1 MANAKQ
7 LNSLNFKTMKSKIKL
22 NIIAIVLLSY
32 SFCSAQ
38 QTHHIHTTGTQ
49 WLALHKQELSTTAY
63 IFEGT
68 IIKQSLKSGTELTC
82 SIIKITK
89 IYKGSPEIKIG
100 TIKILTQQNPSDKDG
115 WKGLSKGSTYVIF
128 GKMDSDKFHSI
139 AADNSLTISCID
151 YINIANNNTARWG
164 GIVYNT
170 TDSLYS
176 FFKEN
181 GVAVQEEQK

>member
-7 LNSLNFKTMKSKIKL
+7 LNSLNFKAMKSKIKL

-38 QTHHIHTTGTQ
+38 QTHHIHTTGAQ
-49 WLALHKQELSTTAY
+49 WLALHQKELSTSTY

-82 SIIKITK
+82 SVIKITK
-89 IYKGSPEIKIG
+89 IYKGSPEVKIG

-128 GKMDSDKFHSI
+128 GKMDSDKFKSI
-139 AADNSLTISCID
+139 ATDNSLTISCID
-151 YINIANNNTARWG
+151 YATISGNTARWG
-164 GIVYNT
+164 STIYKTLDDMNF
-170 TDSLYS
+170 

-181 GVAVQEEQK
+181 GITMQEEQK